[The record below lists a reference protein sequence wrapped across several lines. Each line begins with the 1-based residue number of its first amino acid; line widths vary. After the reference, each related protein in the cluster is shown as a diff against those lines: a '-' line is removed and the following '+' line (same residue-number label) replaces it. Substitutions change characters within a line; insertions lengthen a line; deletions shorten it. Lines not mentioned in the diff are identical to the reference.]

1 MIGNDIVDLNL
12 AKTQS
17 NWERKGFLEKQ
28 FTDVEQFSILNS
40 KDSFLQVWLL
50 WSMKEAAYKCY
61 SQQYQV
67 RFFNPKKLQCEIISA
82 TKGIVKINQETY
94 FTTSQ
99 ITQDYIY
106 TIASNKITKF
116 KHQNIIQ
123 FREPKNASEI
133 LKKQLKNN
141 FNKEVKIVKIKIG
154 VPELVLHNEVLPH
167 SISLTHHGNF
177 GAYIIS

>member
-17 NWERKGFLEKQ
+17 NWERKGFLEKL
-28 FTDVEQFSILNS
+28 FTDEEQLTILNS
-40 KDSFLQVWLL
+40 ENSFLQVWLL

-61 SQQYQV
+61 TRQYQI
-67 RFFNPKKLQCEIISA
+67 RFFNPKKLQCEVISS

-99 ITQDYIY
+99 ITEDYIY
-106 TIASNKITKF
+106 TIAKKEYSKIV
-116 KHQNIIQ
+116 HQHIIQ
-123 FREPKNASEI
+123 FDNPKNHGNRIREH
-133 LKKQLKNN
+133 LKNN
-141 FNKEVKIVKIKIG
+141 YDKKLKIVKTKVG
-154 VPELVLHNEVLPH
+154 VPQLILHNEVLPN
-167 SISLTHHGNF
+167 SLSLTHHGNF